1 MLLSLVGCTAPDI
14 LLNMPVPCKQGTRD
28 MLAVRTQSKSSLTK
42 QRERNRRS
50 QQRFRERHRSTVASL
65 QEQVSAVDEEMLLVA
80 ERIQQLSTINEV
92 GLLEC
97 SDMPRADRKKG
108 SITWL
113 GVG

>member
-1 MLLSLVGCTAPDI
+1 
-14 LLNMPVPCKQGTRD
+14 

-108 SITWL
+108 NITWL
-113 GVG
+113 QLIATNWAWVEEGVIRGALECISVRTVL